1 MRTITVVIGIV
12 VCLWMG
18 NAYAQESVRYEDILE
33 SFETEEFIQTDFLQI
48 LQDLRENPIDIN
60 SATIRDLLKIPF
72 LNQQMAKSIV
82 GYRNQNG
89 GYKTETDLLN
99 VPEMSEELL
108 AAISPLIQ
116 FQRPAYSPLIDYR
129 LQVGRSLH
137 TLRGYEETDTG
148 NHYQNPLY
156 LYQRFRWNPS
166 PVFSAGFLWEK
177 DAGEGNWFDFGSFY
191 LGYHWIKARSRFLV
205 GDFNLEI
212 GQRLLFGNPYGFPL
226 SVATTYPFT
235 QTPFRWHP
243 KRAVDENAFLRGL
256 LWDFS
261 LADRTIL
268 TVAYSKHALGATFTP
283 DSTAVQSIYSTG
295 YHRTASEMDKK
306 HRFNESI
313 LTGGI
318 FNDFGKEQAGIQ
330 VSQTQYSLPVK
341 VGTQGFRRNFNYL
354 SGYYSSNRGLLQF
367 QGEAAFLD
375 GKFPAFQ
382 QTILL
387 KTVQPRIYYGALVYY
402 HHPDYWAFHGRAFG
416 KSSEQPANET
426 GYFLSISARVFPG
439 TEISAYF
446 HAARPVRSIDEFVF
460 LNRSQ
465 QLQLLQRISKSQVV
479 VRFTQRIRRG
489 TTAESTQKYAV
500 LEQASRVLRF
510 HIDSEIS
517 KSFRLSHRI
526 EFSRVEPHE
535 AVDKNIG
542 ISFYQ
547 DIRFRPW
554 KNLQLQLR
562 WTQFDI
568 PDYDYRLYEFENDL
582 PGNFRNVLLNDRG
595 FKWFLLFNYRIAGR
609 WNFAFKYR
617 EIHYPDE
624 LSLGSGLDTVTGNRR
639 RELRAQF
646 QVIY

>member
-1 MRTITVVIGIV
+1 MGIV
-12 VCLWMG
+12 TCLWM
-18 NAYAQESVRYEDILE
+18 AILYAQESVRYEDILE
-33 SFETEEFIQTDFLQI
+33 SFETDEFTQIDFLQI
-48 LQDLRENPIDIN
+48 LQDLQEHPIDIN
-60 SATIRDLLKIPF
+60 SATIRELLKIPF
-72 LNQQMAKSIV
+72 LNQQTAKSIV
-82 GYRNQNG
+82 RYRNQNG
-89 GYKTETDLLN
+89 RYKAEADLLN
-99 VPEMSEELL
+99 VPGMSEELL

-116 FQRPAYSPLIDYR
+116 FHRPTYSPLIDYR
-129 LQVGRSLH
+129 VQVGRFLH
-137 TLRGYEETDTG
+137 TLRGYEETERI
-148 NHYQNPLY
+148 NHYENPLY
-156 LYQRFRWNPS
+156 LYQRLRWNPT
-166 PVFSAGFLWEK
+166 PVFKAGFLWEK

-191 LGYHWIKARSRFLV
+191 LSYHWIKARSRILV

-212 GQRLLFGNPYGFPL
+212 GQGLVFNNPYGFPL

-243 KRAVDENAFLRGL
+243 KSAVDENAFLRGL

-261 LADRTIL
+261 LRDRTII
-268 TVAYSKHALGATFTP
+268 TVAYSNHALDATFTP
-283 DSTAVQSIYSTG
+283 DSSAVQSIYNTG
-295 YHRTASEMDKK
+295 YHRTASEVDKK
-306 HRFNESI
+306 HRTKESI

-318 FNDFGKEQAGIQ
+318 FNDFGNEQAGLQ
-330 VSQTQYSLPVK
+330 VSQSEYSLPIEMGARGLRK
-341 VGTQGFRRNFNYL
+341 KFNYL
-354 SGYYSSNRGLLQF
+354 SGYYSSNREFLQL
-367 QGEAAFLD
+367 QGEAALLD

-387 KTVQPRIYYGALVYY
+387 KTIQPRIYYGALVYY

-416 KSSEQPANET
+416 KYSEQPSNET
-426 GYFLSISARVFPG
+426 GYFLSVSARFFWG

-446 HAARPVRSIDEFVF
+446 HAARPVRSVDEFVF
-460 LNRSQ
+460 LKRSQ
-465 QLQLLQRISKSQVV
+465 QLQLLQRIKKSQII

-489 TTAESTQKYAV
+489 ASVEVSQKYAV
-500 LEQASRVLRF
+500 IEQATRIFRF

-526 EFSRVEPHE
+526 EFSRVEPPE

-547 DIRFRPW
+547 DIRYRPW

-562 WTQFDI
+562 WTQFEV

-582 PGNFRNVLLNDRG
+582 PGNFRNVLLNSRG

-609 WNFAFKYR
+609 WNFALKYR
-617 EIHYPDE
+617 EMHYPDE

-646 QVIY
+646 QVLY